1 MLFAEYPL
9 TQDLSALSRKL
20 NERNIPHRFTEEDGV
35 QKFWLL
41 DERHIEE
48 INEWM
53 NDIES
58 LTFEGAGAPAG
69 VPRRQIEVLPY
80 LVTITIIICGVL
92 GYLLDFFEARH
103 LMASVM
109 FAPFD
114 YIASTGQI
122 WRLVTPAFLHF
133 GEMHILFNALW
144 IWEVGK
150 RLEPFMGK
158 VHYCGLFLV
167 CALVSNILQ
176 YSLGGSLNF
185 GGLSGV
191 VYGYFGCIFIL
202 HRIYGDPRLFMP
214 PGIFIFMMI
223 WLAVGFFGLIDFF
236 IAGSIANWAH
246 FGGLIAGA
254 MYAGFHRVLSGKR
267 S

>member
-9 TQDLSALSRKL
+9 SQDLSALSRKL

-48 INEWM
+48 INAWL

-58 LTFEGAGAPAG
+58 LKLEAARPSAQS
-69 VPRRQIEVLPY
+69 PRRLIEILPY
-80 LVTITIIICGVL
+80 LVTFTIILCGVL
-92 GYLLDFFEARH
+92 GYLVIFFEARA
-103 LMASVM
+103 LKISVM
-109 FAPFD
+109 FAPLE
-114 YIASTGQI
+114 YIASTGQV

-133 GEMHILFNALW
+133 GVMHILFNALW

-158 VHYCGLFLV
+158 VHYFGLFLV

-191 VYGYFGCIFIL
+191 VYGYFGCVFML
-202 HRIYGDPRLFMP
+202 HRFYRHPGLFMP
-214 PGIFIFMMI
+214 PGIYIFMMV
-223 WLAVGFFGLIDFF
+223 WLAVGFAGFIDFF

-246 FGGLIAGA
+246 LGGLVAGVI
-254 MYAGFHRVLSGKR
+254 YAGIYRTLNSKR